1 MNGEDKDNEDLYN
14 GLDGDNSGYLDVE
27 GEQDGNGYDDLA
39 GGKTGV
45 GGGGYGDVDGGGG
58 GYYDT
63 ENTDDFYDDLYK

>member
-39 GGKTGV
+39 GGKTDV
-45 GGGGYGDVDGGGG
+45 GGGGYGRIRPKRLVSGGKAK
-58 GYYDT
+58 
-63 ENTDDFYDDLYK
+63 NL

>member
-27 GEQDGNGYDDLA
+27 GEQDGNGYADMDT
-39 GGKTGV
+39 TGV
-45 GGGGYGDVDGGGG
+45 GVGGYGDVDGGGG

-63 ENTDDFYDDLYK
+63 ENTDDFYNDL